1 MIKVIMVIHAP
12 IVTGNLERS
21 LMVQERLGE
30 RLRGYEF
37 STFVII
43 FTCVCF
49 TISYLN
55 APQGREASIEE

>member
-1 MIKVIMVIHAP
+1 
-12 IVTGNLERS
+12 
-21 LMVQERLGE
+21 MVQERLGE

-55 APQGREASIEE
+55 AAQGGEASIEE

>member
-1 MIKVIMVIHAP
+1 
-12 IVTGNLERS
+12 
-21 LMVQERLGE
+21 MVQERLGE

-49 TISYLN
+49 AISYLN
-55 APQGREASIEE
+55 AARGREASIEGYVTLSCFSPLSSVCT